1 MFGKIQT
8 ILSIN
13 DRKKFYLL
21 FLIIFFVIF
30 IEMLGVSLIPIYIL
44 LISDQSLIIEH
55 IPFENIKLIITSLEE
70 NRFIIISSILLFSVF
85 FLKNLILGFF
95 IYFQGKIIVNFN
107 RVTNSYLF
115 NYYIRSNY
123 LFYVNSKPSEIIRTL
138 NTDIGLAFNLIQSI
152 LKLMREFL
160 LVVLMLTAMLIINF
174 KIYFFTFVLFFC
186 LLIIFYFLF
195 KEKLK
200 KKGKLYQQE
209 SSKNI
214 KIIGQ
219 SFNSLKEIK
228 ISKTENFFL
237 NTFDFSVRKL
247 QELGFFNYLIT
258 TLPRL
263 FLEIFAIGLITIF
276 TLVFFYLDLS
286 LQNFIP
292 LISVLAVACIRFIP
306 AFNNIVS
313 SINTIKF
320 YQPSL
325 NVVSEAI
332 KSFKSNMSAKEKII
346 SNLDFK
352 FNEKI
357 EIKNLN
363 FKYQNSKKNVIK
375 NLSITLNKGGI
386 YAISGGS
393 GSGKTTLIN
402 LIMGFLSPDSGS
414 IRIDN
419 FNVLNNLSKWQ
430 AKIGYIPQNVYLL
443 DETLRE
449 NIAFGINERDIDEK
463 KLHNAINLSRLNTL
477 VSSLPNGVL
486 TNIGNMGN
494 KISGG
499 QRQRIGIARAL
510 YNNPDLLI
518 FDEATN
524 SLDKKTEGEIFDD
537 IFNNKEGK
545 TLIIISHQNTFF
557 KKCDKV
563 FNLDDEC

>member
-174 KIYFFTFVLFFC
+174 KIYFFTFALFFC

-237 NTFDFSVRKL
+237 NTFNFSVRKL

-332 KSFKSNMSAKEKII
+332 KNFKSNMSAKEKII
-346 SNLDFK
+346 SNLDFE

-537 IFNNKEGK
+537 IFNNKEEK
-545 TLIIISHQNTFF
+545 TLIIISHQKTFF

>member
-30 IEMLGVSLIPIYIL
+30 IEMLGISLIPIYIL

-138 NTDIGLAFNLIQSI
+138 NTDIGLTFNLIQSI

-160 LVVLMLTAMLIINF
+160 LVILMLTAMLIINF

-237 NTFDFSVRKL
+237 NTFNFSVRKL

-332 KSFKSNMSAKEKII
+332 KSFKSNISAKEKII
-346 SNLDFK
+346 SNLDFE

-545 TLIIISHQNTFF
+545 TLIIISHQRTFF

>member
-30 IEMLGVSLIPIYIL
+30 IEMLGISLIPIYIL
-44 LISDQSLIIEH
+44 LISDQSLIIER
-55 IPFENIKLIITSLEE
+55 IPFENIELIITSLEG

-138 NTDIGLAFNLIQSI
+138 NTDIGLTFNLIQSI

-160 LVVLMLTAMLIINF
+160 LVILMLTAMLIINF

-237 NTFDFSVRKL
+237 NTFNFSVRKL

-332 KSFKSNMSAKEKII
+332 KSFKSNISAKEKII
-346 SNLDFK
+346 SNLDFE

-545 TLIIISHQNTFF
+545 TLIIISHQRTFF